1 MKKIL
6 LISLLMLV
14 AVSASFG
21 QVGIRGGINLGTIG
35 GDDKTQNGIDP
46 TTKVGFT
53 GGITY
58 HIGLIMGLSIQPELL
73 YVQKGAIY
81 EESLSYGN
89 YSMSQ
94 KVTMTGDCI
103 DIPVLARFNLPMLVL
118 SPYIEGGVAYS
129 ILLSAKS
136 KVETTTNIPG
146 QTSGSTETDI
156 KDQLSKSDMSL
167 IVGVGV
173 EFLIVEINARYILG
187 MTKLDKDGLYKA
199 YNRGIMLTA
208 GVRF

>member
-6 LISLLMLV
+6 LVSLMILL
-14 AVSASFG
+14 AVSVAFS
-21 QVGIRGGINLGTIG
+21 QVGIRGGMNLGTIG

-58 HIGLIMGLSIQPELL
+58 HIGLLFGLSIEPEVL
-73 YVQKGAIY
+73 YIQQGAIY
-81 EESLSYGN
+81 EGSASYGGYSLS
-89 YSMSQ
+89 Q
-94 KVTMTGDCI
+94 KATFSSDYI
-103 DIPVLARFNLPMLVL
+103 DIPVLARFNFPMLVL

-156 KDQLSKSDMSL
+156 KDHLSKSDVSL

-173 EFLIVEINARYILG
+173 EFFMVEINARYILG
-187 MTKLDKDGLYKA
+187 MSKLDKDGLYKA

-208 GVRF
+208 GLRF

>member
-1 MKKIL
+1 
-6 LISLLMLV
+6 
-14 AVSASFG
+14 
-21 QVGIRGGINLGTIG
+21 
-35 GDDKTQNGIDP
+35 
-46 TTKVGFT
+46 
-53 GGITY
+53 
-58 HIGLIMGLSIQPELL
+58 
-73 YVQKGAIY
+73 
-81 EESLSYGN
+81 
-89 YSMSQ
+89 MSQ
-94 KVTMTGDCI
+94 KATMTGDCI

-156 KDQLSKSDMSL
+156 KDQLSKSDVSL